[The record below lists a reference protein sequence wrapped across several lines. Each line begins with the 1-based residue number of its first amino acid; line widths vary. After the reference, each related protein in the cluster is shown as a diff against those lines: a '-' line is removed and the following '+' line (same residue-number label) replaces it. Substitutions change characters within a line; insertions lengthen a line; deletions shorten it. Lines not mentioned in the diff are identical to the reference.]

1 MTDHDYAGCQDL
13 VCRRCDDYSSA
24 GYRDGKAKA
33 LFEVSSRTVDHP
45 RGCGCDPV
53 PGGGGT
59 TSPSRRC

>member
-13 VCRRCDDYSSA
+13 VCRRCDDYSA
-24 GYRDGKAKA
+24 GYGNSKA
-33 LFEVSSRTVDHP
+33 LFGVSTRTIDHP

-59 TSPSRRC
+59 TSTSRGC